1 LAIRYLMYEKNEFN
15 STLMDSCE
23 LDRPR
28 EKLKKKGAG
37 SLSNTELLAVLLN
50 SGTRKIGVIRLA
62 QSVKEVID
70 RSSPE
75 ELFESLMKLKG
86 MGEAKSLSICAAME
100 FTKRKIQPSSR
111 KVKTPHDVFSWLKPF
126 GDKKQEHFIVITL
139 NGGNEIINSRVVTV
153 GLLNSSQIHPREV
166 FADAIVERAASLIL
180 AHNHPS
186 GNCDPSSE
194 DIAVTR
200 KLSSAGEI
208 LGVSVLDHII
218 FSENGFKSFL
228 EQGLL

>member
-1 LAIRYLMYEKNEFN
+1 MYDNVKLISNLADFH
-15 STLMDSCE
+15 E

-37 SLSNTELLAVLLN
+37 ALTNTELLAVFLKT
-50 SGTRKIGVIRLA
+50 GTRNFSVIRLA
-62 QSVKEVID
+62 KSVHEIID
-70 RSSPE
+70 RYDSERLYENLVSI
-75 ELFESLMKLKG
+75 KG

-100 FTKRKIQPSSR
+100 YMRRKIQPSSR
-111 KVKTPHDVFSWLKPF
+111 KIRTPGDIAAWLKPYC
-126 GDKKQEHFIVITL
+126 DKKQEHFIVITL

-166 FADAIVERAASLIL
+166 YADAIVERAASLIL

-186 GNCDPSSE
+186 GNCEPSKE

-200 KLSSAGEI
+200 KLIHAGEI
-208 LGVSVLDHII
+208 LGVSVLDHIV
-218 FSENGFKSFL
+218 FSETGYKSFL
-228 EQGLL
+228 EEGLL